1 MIVICN
7 VQINKQDII
16 TRKIDKSKDIPLIK
30 EISVKCFP
38 DEDAFEIVNALFD
51 IEHFYVAEFVK
62 EKKVVG
68 YIAFGIYSI
77 RTSHIMILAVHP
89 DYQQNG
95 IGSILLSMV
104 TDIAEKLPITKIR
117 LEVRTTN
124 IPAIKFYEKYNF
136 DIITKLESYYDDASN
151 AYLMT
156 RDTRKETK
164 EKD

>member
-1 MIVICN
+1 MVCN

-30 EISVKCFP
+30 EISVKCFQN
-38 DEDAFEIVNALFD
+38 EDAFEIVNALFD

-95 IGSILLSMV
+95 IGSILLSMI

-124 IPAIKFYEKYNF
+124 IPAIKFYEKHNF
-136 DIITKLESYYDDASN
+136 DIIVKLESYYDDASD

-156 RDTRKETK
+156 RDTRKEMK